1 MGGEENASYEQ
12 PQQHEKRKGRFFSS
26 ALYGCNDDASISL
39 RRLPGDDVDDD
50 DDGNKVDL
58 VDGSAPALKW
68 MAVSG

>member
-1 MGGEENASYEQ
+1 M
-12 PQQHEKRKGRFFSS
+12 S

-39 RRLPGDDVDDD
+39 RRLPGDDDDDDVDDD

-58 VDGSAPALKW
+58 VDGPAPALKW